1 MCSCHRAAKSGDS
14 VVRSFAAGSGLRI
27 SSAQVYQS
35 LADRSLRWFIASNDV
50 YEAVQ
55 APVLLIHLHYMP
67 GFIQPPNHG
76 HVFWRDAGTVALG
89 STALW
94 L

>member
-1 MCSCHRAAKSGDS
+1 MCSRHRAAKSGS
-14 VVRSFAAGSGLRI
+14 CVAHSLAAGSGLRV

-35 LADRSLRWFIASNDV
+35 LADRSLRWFIGSNDV

-55 APVLLIHLHYMP
+55 APVLLIHLHCMS
-67 GFIQPPNHG
+67 GFVQPPNHG